1 MEKKYKIADF
11 AQLIG
16 TSAKTVYRMIERE
29 QLTTV
34 IEKVNNRQT
43 TMVVSNDEQIKEF
56 ATMNGKYNGNVGNYE
71 DILTVNNEGMT
82 NNNPSQNNNNA
93 EIVNEIMDKILVL
106 NEEFLNRLN
115 KVNEE
120 LTNSK
125 AQVLYLEDKA
135 GREGM
140 YLKEINDLKRDNNLL
155 IKSKQTV
162 FNVSLVVIFTLIT
175 VIIGMCLFNVMSKPS
190 DNEVIEEM
198 SNNQVTVETPT
209 VERVN
214 KKR

>member
-125 AQVLYLEDKA
+125 AQVLCLEDKA

-140 YLKEINDLKRDNNLL
+140 YLKEINELKRDNNLL
-155 IKSKQTV
+155 MKSKQTL
-162 FNVSLVVIFTLIT
+162 FNVSLIVIFTLIT
-175 VIIGMCLFNVMSKPS
+175 VIIGMCLFNVMSKS
-190 DNEVIEEM
+190 NDNEVIEEM

-209 VERVN
+209 AERVN